1 MNAVLNA
8 KTKNEILTGLLYVNP
23 DSQDLHHLLQ
33 TSDKPLNTLKKSD
46 LCPGSKALEEINAGL
61 R

>member
-1 MNAVLNA
+1 MSLF
-8 KTKNEILTGLLYVNP
+8 KKIRTFLQEPRLIGVNP
-23 DSQDLHHLLQ
+23 DSEDLHHLLQ